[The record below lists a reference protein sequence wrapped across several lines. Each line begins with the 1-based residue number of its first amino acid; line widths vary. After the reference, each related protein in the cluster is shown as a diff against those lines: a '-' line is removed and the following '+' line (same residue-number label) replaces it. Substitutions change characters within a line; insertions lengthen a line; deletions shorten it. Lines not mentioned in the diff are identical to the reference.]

1 MLNLVE
7 EVEVVFLVD
16 VVMEDLIKEV
26 KDVEV
31 V

>member
-7 EVEVVFLVD
+7 EVEVVLSVD
-16 VVMEDLIKEV
+16 MVMEDLIKEV
-26 KDVEV
+26 KDAEV